1 MFSSIIAWLF
11 GTKTG
16 RTVLLCGAI
25 AAGAV
30 ASWYAFSS
38 HYDAQGYARCQ
49 GEHAA
54 ALNKAN
60 VEQARENAERAKTG
74 SQIGQKAADN
84 AQDVVRDADTAATT
98 TKKDIHDVYKKP
110 PVTAPVALGSCVHP
124 VDPRVQKRIDSAIRE
139 ANRSGGSL

>member
-1 MFSSIIAWLF
+1 MTGIIAWLF

-16 RTVLLCGAI
+16 RTVLLCGAV
-25 AAGAV
+25 AAGAA

-49 GEHAA
+49 SEHAA

-60 VEQARENAERAKTG
+60 AKQDRENIERAKTG
-74 SQIGQKAADN
+74 SQIGQEAAGN
-84 AQDVVRDADTAATT
+84 AQNVIHDADAAATT
-98 TKKDIHDVYKKP
+98 TKEDIHNVYKKP
-110 PVTAPVALGSCVHP
+110 VATAPVALGSCVHP
-124 VDPRVQKRIDSAIRE
+124 LDPRVQKRIDRAVSE